1 MLLPSNLL
9 NSVFILFG
17 VLFWFCLFVVLVLL
31 NILQFSTLIDKYNVF
46 RELLKK
52 KPTLLL
58 CVECSLLEFYLVGVY
73 FSKCKPGYYKV
84 FCSKTRLKG
93 VLVPD
98 KKFRT
103 DK

>member
-58 CVECSLLEFYLVGVY
+58 CVECSLLEFYLH
-73 FSKCKPGYYKV
+73 
-84 FCSKTRLKG
+84 
-93 VLVPD
+93 
-98 KKFRT
+98 
-103 DK
+103 

>member
-1 MLLPSNLL
+1 MLLPSNFL
-9 NSVFILFG
+9 NSVFTLFG
-17 VLFWFCLFVVLVLL
+17 VFFWFCLFVVFVLL
-31 NILQFSTLIDKYNVF
+31 NILQFSTDKYNVF

-52 KPTLLL
+52 TPPCYSVWNVPCWSFTYTDN
-58 CVECSLLEFYLVGVY
+58 F

-84 FCSKTRLKG
+84 FCSKTRFKG

-98 KKFRT
+98 KFRT